1 MGRTWY
7 LSHVCCVL
15 SPHNY
20 MLFICC
26 ELSCPLQI
34 KLLQL
39 TFIVIMSLPRRFMQF
54 EYKFAHP
61 ISCIV
66 QCTAHWQMSGGS
78 PDLGFW
84 IWDFWFWLW
93 DFEFRILDLEFRI
106 SIDKYQV
113 WALSV
118 HGESERVVLSPGKLA
133 HLLSACKNFPCWHQM
148 SQRWRELFL
157 WVLSGVGGWLIAQ
170 LDWFVFLIFIFIY
183 MSTDKYKRH
192 SRAICWGVGWP
203 LSRFVGGFY
212 SIYPDICH
220 FSPHTGC
227 FFNWYPP

>member
-15 SPHNY
+15 SPQNY
-20 MLFICC
+20 MLFNKAWHFTPPVNYHVHCRSNYYNLLL
-26 ELSCPLQI
+26 LSLCLFPADLCILSVNLLIQYPVVYIYHVQI
-34 KLLQL
+34 
-39 TFIVIMSLPRRFMQF
+39 
-54 EYKFAHP
+54 
-61 ISCIV
+61 
-66 QCTAHWQMSGGS
+66 SGES
-78 PDLGFW
+78 PY
-84 IWDFWFWLW
+84 FWFWLW
-93 DFEFRILDLEFRI
+93 DFEFWNLEFWI

-118 HGESERVVLSPGKLA
+118 HGESERVGLIPGKLA

-170 LDWFVFLIFIFIY
+170 LDWFVFLIFIY

-192 SRAICWGVGWP
+192 SRAIC
-203 LSRFVGGFY
+203 
-212 SIYPDICH
+212 
-220 FSPHTGC
+220 
-227 FFNWYPP
+227 